1 MKKLMK
7 LSMLSSGLMALGIM
21 ASSGVNAQGACSVAY
36 DTVNSWGNGGQYKVT
51 LTNTGAAKTG
61 WELCWTFAGNDVI
74 PNLWDG
80 VLTQTGKNVCV
91 KNAPYNPNLA
101 ANGTATFGFL
111 VNNPG
116 TIPTVFT
123 LNGAACGGTASSV
136 ASSTP
141 SSTPSSV
148 PSSTPSSRSSS
159 SAAGTAARWL
169 LDSTNSTFNFV
180 TVKKNTA
187 GTETPESMTF
197 TQLQGT
203 VSTTGQATLTIP
215 LASISSGVD
224 LRNTRLQ
231 SMLFESNYLPSLHFT
246 TQLDLTAIDAMTA
259 GSTAV
264 QSVTGNLVL
273 HGIVKSIVFDALVVK
288 HANNS
293 VSFSPRK
300 PIVINSTD
308 FDLNAGVEALRAVMT
323 LSTIGEK
330 VPVYFKMFLN
340 RDNPTN
346 VPAISLATAPSAAT
360 GLTGT
365 VSNATGAANL
375 NWADVSATETGFLV
389 RRKGADG
396 RWATASNNAANS
408 VSYLDSLTAAGSY
421 DYKVISYTGSVPAPA
436 TSALTLVYSVG
447 SSVGSSSSAPITSVG
462 SSSSAPITSSR
473 SSSSAPITSVGSSS
487 SAGFL
492 GNATTGGN
500 IFKTKGCAGCHEDP
514 DGDGVFAGVVFNV
527 NTLSYPNVASLSAF
541 ISQQMFPRVNGCTD
555 ANCADHLA
563 AFLWSLKGRTQT
575 GVVACDTS
583 SPVKYGMRSVKLLT
597 SFEYQNSLQALFNRT
612 LPANFGSKELANPD
626 KLVANLPN
634 HLTEPVSEARL
645 LSYKKNAE
653 DIAAWAITN
662 SAVTLSNCSDTTSAN
677 CATSFI
683 DNFAYL
689 AFRRP
694 LTNEEKTEYSAI
706 VRNGSTGL
714 RWAIQTVLMSPQFLY
729 RTELGIPVSQAR
741 SQSWGNSS
749 VFQTADGTAY
759 ALDPYEFASSLAYMY
774 TGSAPD
780 RTLLSAAAN
789 GQLENATSL
798 GLQIDRLLDSDLG
811 KAQIGRFA
819 GMWFRTDSVVGMTR
833 TGSANFNQAVKDS
846 MAQEIREIYKYAF
859 YNNLPFTDIYTGD
872 FTMLNSTLSSY
883 YGIQGGGTSATDWR
897 MVNTANSK
905 RGGVL
910 ASGAFMTVNAH
921 AGRTSPIKR
930 AVHVRQDMLCQNI
943 PLPTSFVDNTGLRDQ
958 AARDAQVAL
967 EAGNLTTTQFY
978 DMQTAVPGTPCA
990 QCHNAIINPLFAVD
1004 DFDHLGMPRTVTN
1017 GKITQKALDLNGD
1030 EARSNLVE
1038 VTMVNN
1044 GGRLF
1049 GANGVGLVGFNEVN
1063 NEKDTGSPGI
1073 AFTGSKDLGKVMVA
1087 NDLPGV
1093 DACLIQKSFRFATG
1107 YSLSTQFQ
1115 DTNEESALTT
1125 QQQGQLACVS
1135 DALKTRLSANNGN
1148 PRAMLKELGMSN
1160 IIRFRR

>member
-1 MKKLMK
+1 
-7 LSMLSSGLMALGIM
+7 
-21 ASSGVNAQGACSVAY
+21 
-36 DTVNSWGNGGQYKVT
+36 
-51 LTNTGAAKTG
+51 
-61 WELCWTFAGNDVI
+61 
-74 PNLWDG
+74 
-80 VLTQTGKNVCV
+80 
-91 KNAPYNPNLA
+91 
-101 ANGTATFGFL
+101 
-111 VNNPG
+111 
-116 TIPTVFT
+116 
-123 LNGAACGGTASSV
+123 
-136 ASSTP
+136 
-141 SSTPSSV
+141 
-148 PSSTPSSRSSS
+148 
-159 SAAGTAARWL
+159 
-169 LDSTNSTFNFV
+169 
-180 TVKKNTA
+180 
-187 GTETPESMTF
+187 MT
-197 TQLQGT
+197 T
-203 VSTTGQATLTIP
+203 
-215 LASISSGVD
+215 
-224 LRNTRLQ
+224 
-231 SMLFESNYLPSLHFT
+231 
-246 TQLDLTAIDAMTA
+246 
-259 GSTAV
+259 
-264 QSVTGNLVL
+264 
-273 HGIVKSIVFDALVVK
+273 
-288 HANNS
+288 
-293 VSFSPRK
+293 
-300 PIVINSTD
+300 
-308 FDLNAGVEALRAVMT
+308 
-323 LSTIGEK
+323 
-330 VPVYFKMFLN
+330 
-340 RDNPTN
+340 
-346 VPAISLATAPSAAT
+346 
-360 GLTGT
+360 
-365 VSNATGAANL
+365 
-375 NWADVSATETGFLV
+375 
-389 RRKGADG
+389 
-396 RWATASNNAANS
+396 SNNAANT
-408 VSYLDSLTAAGSY
+408 VSFIDSLTAAGSY
-421 DYKVISYTGSVPAPA
+421 DYKVISYADSIPA
-436 TSALTLVYSVG
+436 TATGALTLVYAATG
-447 SSVGSSSSAPITSVG
+447 SSAGTTSSAPVTSASSSSRSATSVSSSPMTTSSASSHSSSSAAFLGDATIGKNLFGTAGCQGCHKDNDGDGRFTDGTTPFDVNAWTHPTRFAAGNYTGTSVG
-462 SSSSAPITSSR
+462 ELAR
-473 SSSSAPITSVGSSS
+473 
-487 SAGFL
+487 
-492 GNATTGGN
+492 
-500 IFKTKGCAGCHEDP
+500 
-514 DGDGVFAGVVFNV
+514 
-527 NTLSYPNVASLSAF
+527 F
-541 ISQQMFPRVNGCTD
+541 INQQMLGVYAICTS

-563 AFLWSLKGRTQT
+563 AYLWSLKGRTQT

-626 KLVANLPN
+626 KMVANLPN

-653 DIAAWAITN
+653 DIATWAITN
-662 SAVTLSNCSDTTSAN
+662 NAVTLSNCSDTTSAT

-694 LTNEEKTEYSAI
+694 LTTEERTEYTAI

-749 VFQTADGTAY
+749 VFQSADGTAY
-759 ALDPYEFASSLAYMY
+759 ALDPYEFASALAYIY

-798 GLQIDRLLDSDLG
+798 GQQIDRLLDTDLG

-819 GMWFRTDSVVGMTR
+819 GMWFRTDSVVDMAR

-943 PLPTSFVDNTGLRDQ
+943 PLPSSFVDNTGLRDQ

-967 EAGNLTTTQFY
+967 EAGNLTTTRFY

-1004 DFDHLGMPRTVTN
+1004 DFDHLGMPRALSN
-1017 GKITQKALDLNGD
+1017 GKVVQKALDLNGD

-1038 VTMVNN
+1038 VPMVNN

-1049 GANGVGLVGFNEVN
+1049 GANGVGTVGFNEVN
-1063 NEKDTGSPGI
+1063 SEKDTGSPGI

-1107 YSLSTQFQ
+1107 YSLSREFQ
-1115 DTNEESALTT
+1115 DDTLETALTT
-1125 QQQGQLACVS
+1125 QQQSQLACVN
-1135 DALKTRLSANNGN
+1135 DALKTRLNANNGN

-1160 IIRFRR
+1160 VIRFRR

>member
-1 MKKLMK
+1 
-7 LSMLSSGLMALGIM
+7 
-21 ASSGVNAQGACSVAY
+21 
-36 DTVNSWGNGGQYKVT
+36 
-51 LTNTGAAKTG
+51 
-61 WELCWTFAGNDVI
+61 
-74 PNLWDG
+74 
-80 VLTQTGKNVCV
+80 
-91 KNAPYNPNLA
+91 
-101 ANGTATFGFL
+101 
-111 VNNPG
+111 
-116 TIPTVFT
+116 
-123 LNGAACGGTASSV
+123 
-136 ASSTP
+136 
-141 SSTPSSV
+141 
-148 PSSTPSSRSSS
+148 
-159 SAAGTAARWL
+159 L
-169 LDSTNSTFNFV
+169 LDATNSTFNFI
-180 TVKKNTA
+180 TVKKSAA
-187 GTETPESMTF
+187 GVETPESMTF
-197 TQLQGT
+197 SQLQGT
-203 VSTTGQATLTIP
+203 VAANGQATLTIP
-215 LASISSGVD
+215 LASISTGNVIRD
-224 LRNTRLQ
+224 PRMQNL
-231 SMLFESNYLPSLHFT
+231 LFESAYLPNLHFT

-259 GSTAV
+259 GSIAV

-273 HGIVKSIVFDALVVK
+273 HGVVKSVAFDATVVK

-293 VSFSPRK
+293 VSFSPRR
-300 PIVINSTD
+300 PIVINSVD
-308 FDLNAGVEALRAVMT
+308 FDLNAGVEALRAVAG
-323 LSTIGEK
+323 LSTVGEK

-346 VPAISLATAPSAAT
+346 VPAISLATAPAAAT

-365 VSNATGAANL
+365 VSNATGAASL
-375 NWADVSATETGFLV
+375 NWADVSGTETGFLV

-421 DYKVISYTGSVPAPA
+421 DYKVISYTDSIPAAA
-436 TSALTLVYSVG
+436 TAPLTLVYAVAG
-447 SSVGSSSSAPITSVG
+447 SSAGTTSSAPVTSASSSSSV
-462 SSSSAPITSSR
+462 PPVSSR
-473 SSSSAPITSVGSSS
+473 SSSSATSASSS
-487 SAGFL
+487 SVTFL

-500 IFKTKGCAGCHEDP
+500 IFRIKGCAGCHEDP

-527 NTLSYPNVASLSAF
+527 NTLPYPNVASLSAF

-563 AFLWSLKGRTQT
+563 AYLWSLKGRTQT
-575 GVVACDTS
+575 GAVACDTS

-597 SFEYQNSLQALFNRT
+597 SFEYQNSLQALFNRA

-626 KLVANLPN
+626 KMVANLPN

-662 SAVTLSNCSDTTSAN
+662 SAITLANCADTTSAT

-694 LTNEEKTEYSAI
+694 LTTEERTEYTAI
-706 VRNGSTGL
+706 VRNGPTGL
-714 RWAIQTVLMSPQFLY
+714 RWAVQTVLMSPQFLY
-729 RTELGIPVSQAR
+729 RTELGLPVSQAR
-741 SQSWGNSS
+741 AQSWGTGS

-759 ALDPYEFASSLAYMY
+759 ALDPYEFASALAYMY

-780 RTLLSAAAN
+780 RTLLSAAAA

-798 GLQIDRLLDSDLG
+798 GLQVDRLLDSDLG

-819 GMWFRTDSVVGMTR
+819 GMWFRTDGVVDITR

-883 YGIQGGGTSATDWR
+883 YGIQGGGTSAADWR
-897 MVNTANSK
+897 MVNTANTK

-943 PLPTSFVDNTGLRDQ
+943 PLPASFVDTTGLRDQ

-967 EAGNLTTTQFY
+967 EAGNLTTTRFY

-1004 DFDHLGMPRTVTN
+1004 DFDHLGMPRALSN
-1017 GKITQKALDLNGD
+1017 GKVVQKALDLNGD
-1030 EARSNLVE
+1030 EARTNLVE
-1038 VTMVNN
+1038 IPMVNN

-1049 GANGVGLVGFNEVN
+1049 GANGVGTVGFNEVN

-1107 YSLSTQFQ
+1107 YSLSREFQ
-1115 DTNEESALTT
+1115 DDTLETALST
-1125 QQQGQLACVS
+1125 QQQSQLACVN
-1135 DALKTRLSANNGN
+1135 DALKTRLNASNGN

-1160 IIRFRR
+1160 VIRFRR